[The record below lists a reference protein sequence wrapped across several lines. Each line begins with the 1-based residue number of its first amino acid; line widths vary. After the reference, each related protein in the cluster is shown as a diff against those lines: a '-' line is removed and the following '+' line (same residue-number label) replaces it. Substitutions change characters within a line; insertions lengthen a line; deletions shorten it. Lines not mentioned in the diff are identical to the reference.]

1 MDLLLDA
8 QRTDRRRPMRG
19 YTTEW
24 RAGGLLLAFDACL
37 VLLLVALWQAT
48 AEHASGLA
56 GAATVASFI
65 LFPAAKLLAGLYP
78 GHGLSR
84 AQRLR
89 QVCLAAAGAF
99 VLVMGLAAFMARLGD
114 APLPAA
120 LVPAGL
126 VAAMLLV
133 ISDPIA
139 RRALVRLGRWCQPVF
154 IFGGGDTAGEVV
166 RQLKLYPHLGLA
178 PVCIVDDSSVYIP
191 EEEHGVPVVRF
202 KELSRHADALAHA
215 TTAVAVER
223 LVERSL
229 ILQLYTTGIFQRILL
244 VPACHDLIS
253 LKSKVRR
260 VGGMLSIE
268 LASDRPRP
276 TAALGKRAFDVT
288 VGSVALVLLSPLMA
302 GIALWVAFDSPGP
315 ILFSQPRWAG
325 ESRTFQAL
333 KFRTMHTDGDQRLK
347 RHFLRNPAAER
358 LYEKY
363 RKLDNDPRVTR
374 AGRFLRATSLDELP
388 QLINVLRGE
397 MSLVGPR
404 PYTMDELSRLGP
416 ARQILGLTRPGISG
430 FWQVS
435 GRNQRTF
442 RERIEMDCYYVRNL
456 AIWLDLWILYRT
468 VVAVVTREGK

>member
-1 MDLLLDA
+1 
-8 QRTDRRRPMRG
+8 
-19 YTTEW
+19 
-24 RAGGLLLAFDACL
+24 
-37 VLLLVALWQAT
+37 
-48 AEHASGLA
+48 
-56 GAATVASFI
+56 
-65 LFPAAKLLAGLYP
+65 
-78 GHGLSR
+78 
-84 AQRLR
+84 
-89 QVCLAAAGAF
+89 
-99 VLVMGLAAFMARLGD
+99 
-114 APLPAA
+114 
-120 LVPAGL
+120 
-126 VAAMLLV
+126 
-133 ISDPIA
+133 
-139 RRALVRLGRWCQPVF
+139 
-154 IFGGGDTAGEVV
+154 
-166 RQLKLYPHLGLA
+166 
-178 PVCIVDDSSVYIP
+178 
-191 EEEHGVPVVRF
+191 
-202 KELSRHADALAHA
+202 
-215 TTAVAVER
+215 
-223 LVERSL
+223 
-229 ILQLYTTGIFQRILL
+229 
-244 VPACHDLIS
+244 
-253 LKSKVRR
+253 
-260 VGGMLSIE
+260 
-268 LASDRPRP
+268 
-276 TAALGKRAFDVT
+276 
-288 VGSVALVLLSPLMA
+288 VALVLLSPLMA

-333 KFRTMHTDGDQRLK
+333 KFRTMHADGDRRLK